1 MSNQIEGC
9 YSFNARGST
18 FTLEYTWDAIAQIND
33 KYANGHSLTNPEH
46 LADIMAIG
54 LQEHHP
60 GLVAA
65 DVKKFKMPIIKA
77 VAHVTKGL
85 NLAYFGEEDKPESED
100 ENPQNGATPEQ

>member
-1 MSNQIEGC
+1 MTNQIAGT
-9 YSFNARGST
+9 YVFQARGSE
-18 FTLEYTWDAIAQIND
+18 FRLEYTWDSIAQIND

-60 GLVAA
+60 GVTVA
-65 DVKKFKMPIIKA
+65 DVKKFKLPIIKA

-85 NLAYFGEEDKPESED
+85 NLAYFGEEEKPESED
-100 ENPQNGATPEQ
+100 ENPQNDATPEL